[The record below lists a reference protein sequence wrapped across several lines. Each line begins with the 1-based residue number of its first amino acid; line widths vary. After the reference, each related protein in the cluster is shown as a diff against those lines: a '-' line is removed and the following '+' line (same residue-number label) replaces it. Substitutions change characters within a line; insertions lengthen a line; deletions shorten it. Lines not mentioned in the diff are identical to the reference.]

1 MIDLLTIEQAYQR
14 LQADGATGISRY
26 CLRGWID
33 QELIPHV
40 KNGNRKLVSY
50 SDIEAYVNNNKVGGY
65 RP

>member
-1 MIDLLTIEQAYQR
+1 MVDLMTIEQAFKR

-26 CLRGWID
+26 CLRSWID

-50 SDIEAYVNNNKVGGY
+50 SDIEAYVNNNKVGGAS
-65 RP
+65 